1 MNTGENVQDTL
12 ETVRGLN
19 ENNIG
24 AIISLGGRKASQETG
39 EAAEEAAL
47 QDALAFRDRLL
58 EAVEAIKEY
67 QNTRQSAPLHGKV
80 GLSFKMSGLIP
91 DSGVLSRRSKRLAEE
106 RKTSPRT
113 ATPVQDGDWEKLWSI
128 DHADGW
134 QNVRD
139 VFALDDAYEIVREV
153 IKRSRSIGL
162 DVYLEREEGEGQPR
176 AVMEVLTDKMM
187 TDFNKPEDG
196 PPVLYTAM
204 DFGTILSN
212 RRLAGLI
219 ARASRQGYALGL
231 RLEQQGLSSLV

>member
-1 MNTGENVQDTL
+1 LNTGESLQDAL
-12 ETVRGLN
+12 QIVRGLN
-19 ENNIG
+19 DTDIG
-24 AIISLGGRKASQETG
+24 AIISLGGRKTSQETG

-58 EAVEAIKEY
+58 AAVEAIKEY
-67 QNTRQSAPLHGKV
+67 QSAHPSSPLHGKV
-80 GLSFKMSGLIP
+80 GLSFKISGLIP